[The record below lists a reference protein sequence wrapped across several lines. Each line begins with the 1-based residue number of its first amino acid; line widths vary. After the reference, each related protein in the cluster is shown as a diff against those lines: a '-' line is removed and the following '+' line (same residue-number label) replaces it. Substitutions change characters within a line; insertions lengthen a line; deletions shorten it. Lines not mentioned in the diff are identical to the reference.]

1 MLSTSEVFPIDG
13 RAATITRSPGCRP
26 RVLRSMSSKPVGTP
40 VMKVLCSN
48 SFSIFGKL
56 SRTSVLIDTKPALMR
71 SSATAK
77 IALSASS
84 RIRSASWSAS

>member
-1 MLSTSEVFPIDG
+1 MRTRLVLPIDG
-13 RAATITRSPGCRP
+13 RAAMMTRSPSCRP

-40 VMKVLCSN
+40 VTKVLFSN

-56 SRTSVLIDTKPALMR
+56 SRTRSRMCTKPDLMR

-77 IALSASS
+77 MALSASS